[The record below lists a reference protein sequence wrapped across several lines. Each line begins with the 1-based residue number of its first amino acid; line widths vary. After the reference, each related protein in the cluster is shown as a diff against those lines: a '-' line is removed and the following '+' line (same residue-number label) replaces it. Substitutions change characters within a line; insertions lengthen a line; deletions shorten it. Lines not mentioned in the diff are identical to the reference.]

1 MVFGAILQIKIN
13 GNLTRSHEKK
23 TPKLNDQEGYWE
35 NGFTLTIFNNKIFL
49 KVYVVPLVMS
59 AK

>member
-23 TPKLNDQEGYWE
+23 TPKLNDQEGY
-35 NGFTLTIFNNKIFL
+35 
-49 KVYVVPLVMS
+49 
-59 AK
+59 